1 MAELFS
7 VSATYYDRITKVMS
21 FGSGQWYRKQALL
34 RAGCQAGDQLLDV
47 GAGTGSISL
56 LAQDIVGKSGD
67 VVALDPSF
75 EMLRQARLAGVRKSV
90 QGFGEALPFPDQ
102 SFDVLTMGYALRHV
116 SDIRS
121 TFSEYY
127 RVIKPGGKLTLLE
140 ISRPDTTIGKT
151 ILKAY
156 MKGVVPNIARFI
168 SRNADA
174 KVLMRY
180 YWDTI
185 ESCVPPETIIGALTH
200 AHFTEARRHRILGIF
215 SEYTATK
222 EPKRE

>member
-1 MAELFS
+1 
-7 VSATYYDRITKVMS
+7 
-21 FGSGQWYRKQALL
+21 
-34 RAGCQAGDQLLDV
+34 
-47 GAGTGSISL
+47 
-56 LAQDIVGKSGD
+56 
-67 VVALDPSF
+67 
-75 EMLRQARLAGVRKSV
+75 MLRQARLAGVRKSV
-90 QGFGEALPFPDQ
+90 QGFGESLPFLDQ

-140 ISRPDTTIGKT
+140 ISRPDTPIAKS

-200 AHFTEARRHRILGIF
+200 AHFTQARRHRIFGIF
-215 SEYTATK
+215 SEYTASK